1 MESKQVRDLMEAYAS
16 IYSTISESHFKV
28 GDEVIC
34 KKSGMEGEVIK
45 VDPEEKGKYYTV
57 KREDGKTM
65 KYAPDELKL
74 EKEEDEKEDEK
85 EDMKEAKNGGVDKK
99 TETKFHKKLDT
110 LVHKTFG
117 EREEEK
123 KMKEDLDTVVDT
135 VTSTVKPHIQDR
147 ARKRHGGPLGLF
159 GSVAADRA
167 GKEVDAIGGDVKSG
181 NYGSALNRTIKG
193 ASKLFNSYEPDKF
206 DVILEYLV
214 AEGYADT
221 NKAALAIMT
230 NMSEEWKQNIV
241 ETIAGGGYT
250 PNPVGNA
257 IRTGAGLLKSVMSNP
272 SVQGAVKTGSQM
284 LKKKAP
290 TGGYSTRPGDG
301 KPYADGP
308 LWDGPETP
316 VKKPQPQR
324 KPQAPMRDE
333 PLW

>member
-85 EDMKEAKNGGVDKK
+85 EDMKE
-99 TETKFHKKLDT
+99 
-110 LVHKTFG
+110 
-117 EREEEK
+117 
-123 KMKEDLDTVVDT
+123 
-135 VTSTVKPHIQDR
+135 
-147 ARKRHGGPLGLF
+147 
-159 GSVAADRA
+159 
-167 GKEVDAIGGDVKSG
+167 EVD
-181 NYGSALNRTIKG
+181 
-193 ASKLFNSYEPDKF
+193 LFDYL
-206 DVILEYLV
+206 LEYLV

-230 NMSEEWKQNIV
+230 NMSEEWRQSIV

>member
-123 KMKEDLDTVVDT
+123 KMKE
-135 VTSTVKPHIQDR
+135 
-147 ARKRHGGPLGLF
+147 
-159 GSVAADRA
+159 
-167 GKEVDAIGGDVKSG
+167 EVD
-181 NYGSALNRTIKG
+181 
-193 ASKLFNSYEPDKF
+193 LFDYL
-206 DVILEYLV
+206 LEYLV

-230 NMSEEWKQNIV
+230 NMSEEWRQSIV